1 VTLVPEL
8 AKQAAHVTMLQ
19 RSPTYIVAR
28 PAEDGVARWLRERLT
43 PALSHALS
51 RWKNVFLTTLFYNF
65 CRKYPERAKRL
76 LLHWVRLWLG
86 SEEGIEHFTP
96 RYAPWDQRVCL
107 VPDCDL
113 FVALRSGKAEVVT
126 DHIERFTETG
136 ILLRS
141 GRELAADLI
150 VTATGLRLRFLG
162 GVTLSVDGT
171 RKDPPDLM
179 IYKGMMLSDVPNLA
193 LAMGYTNASWTLK
206 CDLTSQFVCRL
217 LNHMNANGYSSCCPR
232 RNDPMIHEVPVLDF
246 SSGYVQ
252 RSIAEFPKQGSAAPF
267 RLYQNYALDVLALRH
282 SPLEDG
288 TLAFS

>member
-1 VTLVPEL
+1 
-8 AKQAAHVTMLQ
+8 MLQ

-28 PAEDGVARWLRERLT
+28 PAEDGVARWLSERL
-43 PALSHALS
+43 PPLLSHALA

-65 CRKYPERAKRL
+65 SRKYPERAKRL

-86 SEEGIEHFTP
+86 SDEGIAEHFTP

-107 VPDCDL
+107 VPDGDL
-113 FVALRSGKAEVVT
+113 FMALRSGKAEIVT

-136 ILLRS
+136 IMLRS
-141 GRELAADLI
+141 GRELPADLI

-162 GVTLSVDGT
+162 GVTLSVDGAE
-171 RKDPPDLM
+171 REPRDLM
-179 IYKGMMLSDVPNLA
+179 IYKGMMLSDVPNMA

-206 CDLTSQFVCRL
+206 CDLTSQYVCRL
-217 LNHMNANGYSSCCPR
+217 LNHMDANGYASCCPR
-232 RNDPMIHEVPVLDF
+232 MNDPSIRPVPVLDF

-252 RSIAEFPKQGSAAPF
+252 RSIAEFPQQGSAAPF

-282 SPLEDG
+282 SAVEDG
-288 TLAFS
+288 TLMFS